1 MNSNFGITPELL
13 ALLRHEEGWRSK
25 PYLCPAGKPTIGYG
39 HRIPS
44 LDHPEITVVEGE
56 RLLADD
62 LRRYRQN
69 ALALSPGLAK
79 EPELRLSAIIDFC
92 YNAGTSN
99 YGTSQLRKRVNEKKW
114 KSAAAEMRRWTY
126 YDADPGPARDME
138 KLAGLV
144 SRRTTTAGWLEKG
157 A

>member
-1 MNSNFGITPELL
+1 MKPDFGITPELL
-13 ALLRHEEGWRSK
+13 ALVRHEEGWRSK
-25 PYLCPAGKPTIGYG
+25 PYLCPSGKPTIGYG

-62 LRRYRQN
+62 LKRYRQN
-69 ALALSPGLAK
+69 ALALSPGLAT
-79 EPELRLSAIIDFC
+79 EPELRCSAIIDFC
-92 YNAGTSN
+92 YNAGVTA
-99 YGTSQLRKRVNEKKW
+99 YATKTLRKLVNAKKW
-114 KSAAAEMRRWTY
+114 PEAAAEMRKWVYATN
-126 YDADPGPARDME
+126 PKTGE
-138 KLAGLV
+138 KFKLAGLV